1 MRDVI
6 LIAASGLAR
15 EVIAMTQAGAERD
28 GRRVIGVLDDD
39 ATLHGQVIGGVEVLG
54 GLELATR
61 LSADLAVC
69 VGAGAGRRTVVS
81 LLGGL
86 GVGRDRYATLVDE
99 SARIGAGSSLG
110 AGTIVLAGCVLT
122 ADVLVGRHVVLM
134 PHCTLTHDD
143 IVDDFAT
150 FAAGVAVGG
159 VARIGEAAYLGMNS
173 SVRQKVS
180 IGADATIG
188 MGAVVLTDV
197 PHGQIWAGVPAREL
211 GVRL

>member
-1 MRDVI
+1 MTDVI

-15 EVIAMTQAGAERD
+15 EVIAMDQSGH
-28 GRRVIGVLDDD
+28 RVVGVLDDD
-39 ATLHGQVIGGVEVLG
+39 TTLHGQSVGGVEVLG
-54 GLELATR
+54 GIELAAR
-61 LSADLAVC
+61 LPGRFAVC
-69 VGAGAGRRTVVS
+69 VGAGAGRRMI
-81 LLGGL
+81 
-86 GVGRDRYATLVDE
+86 VGRLAALGIGDDRFATLVDT
-99 SARIGAGSSLG
+99 SARIGAGSALG
-110 AGTIVLAGCVLT
+110 PGTIVLAGCVLT

-173 SVRQKVS
+173 SVRQRVS

-188 MGAVVLTDV
+188 MGAVVLADV
-197 PHGQIWAGVPAREL
+197 PDGQIWAGVPAKEL

>member
-1 MRDVI
+1 MTDVI

-15 EVIAMTQAGAERD
+15 EVIAMEQSGH
-28 GRRVIGVLDDD
+28 RVVGVLDDD
-39 ATLHGQVIGGVEVLG
+39 ATLHGQSVGGVEVLG
-54 GLELATR
+54 GIELAAR
-61 LSADLAVC
+61 LPGRFAVC
-69 VGAGAGRRTVVS
+69 VGAGAGRRMIVGR
-81 LLGGL
+81 LAGL
-86 GVGRDRYATLVDE
+86 GIGDDRFATLVDA
-99 SARIGAGSSLG
+99 SARIGAGSGLG
-110 AGTIVLAGCVLT
+110 PGTIVLAGCVLT

-173 SVRQKVS
+173 SVRQRVS

-188 MGAVVLTDV
+188 MGAVVLADV
-197 PHGQIWAGVPAREL
+197 PDGQIWAGVPAREL